1 MVLMYSPFLH
11 LPFVLDRAI
20 TLQITEAASQVREM
34 LQGQVHNENFDDLDE
49 DEEDEEDEDAA
60 MDLDSDMVCIEVLA
74 FLYLSVQTCQD
85 GLFILVKFFICVHK
99 YTQTFLCLLM
109 NCGTRSD

>member
-1 MVLMYSPFLH
+1 M
-11 LPFVLDRAI
+11 DRAI
-20 TLQITEAASQVREM
+20 NLQITEAASQVREM

-74 FLYLSVQTCQD
+74 FLYKTTIVNKCRNFLLVCLISV
-85 GLFILVKFFICVHK
+85 GKRRRRR
-99 YTQTFLCLLM
+99 
-109 NCGTRSD
+109 GR